1 MEQLIMWDRL
11 LFEAVNIGMSNSFFD
26 WLMPL
31 FRNQFIW
38 LPVYI
43 FFAAFFVYN
52 FQPKGFY
59 ILLFGLFTFMLSDQL
74 SAHLLKPI
82 VERLRPCNDPYF
94 SQYVILRLRDCG
106 AGFSFPSSHAT
117 NHFAFSVFLISVIPL
132 RMRWVLPFA
141 LLWAGG
147 VAFAQVY
154 VGIHYPFDVL
164 FGAFLGSCIGTVT
177 ASLCKKILNLNLD
190 RAEDEEEV
198 IENEPE
204 EWQDKLEE

>member
-1 MEQLIMWDRL
+1 MEQLLYWDQVV
-11 LFEAVNIGMSNSFFD
+11 FQAINSGMANWFFD

-52 FQPKGFY
+52 FPPKGFY
-59 ILLFGLFTFMLSDQL
+59 ILLFGLLTFMLSDQI
-74 SAHLLKPI
+74 SASLIKPVI
-82 VERLRPCNDPYF
+82 QRLRPCNDPYF
-94 SQYVILRLRDCG
+94 AHYVRLLIPCG
-106 AGFSFPSSHAT
+106 SGFSFPSAHAT

-141 LLWAGG
+141 LFWAFG
-147 VAFAQVY
+147 VSFAQIY
-154 VGIHYPFDVL
+154 VGIHYPVDVI
-164 FGAFLGSCIGTVT
+164 FGAFLGSCIGVVT
-177 ASLCKKILNLNLD
+177 SSLCKRTLNLNLD

-204 EWQDKLEE
+204 EWQDKQE